1 MSTLEDLVIPIDSL
15 SDEELRQRLFEVRQ
29 RRETIRPAAK
39 KYKEKA
45 IKAVKKKESKKK
57 LTAAEKALSSL
68 TPEQLTLLLKELGQ

>member
-1 MSTLEDLVIPIDSL
+1 MSTLEDLVIPIDTL

-39 KYKEKA
+39 KHKEKS

-57 LTAAEKALSSL
+57 LTAAEKVLGEL
-68 TPEQLTLLLKELGQ
+68 TSEQLALLLQELGQ